1 MGLLRLAEP
10 GRLLMFIRSRLD
22 KLNPTLVTL
31 TLTRSDLTKVR
42 SDVKCGVVQDDPHR
56 LCFAR

>member
-1 MGLLRLAEP
+1 MGLLRLTEP

-22 KLNPTLVTL
+22 ELNPTLVTL

-42 SDVKCGVVQDDPHR
+42 SDVKCAVV
-56 LCFAR
+56 